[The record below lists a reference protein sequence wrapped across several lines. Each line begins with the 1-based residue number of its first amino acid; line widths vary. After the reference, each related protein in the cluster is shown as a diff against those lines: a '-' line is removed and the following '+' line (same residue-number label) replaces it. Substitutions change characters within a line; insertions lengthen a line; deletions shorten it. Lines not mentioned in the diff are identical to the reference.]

1 MLTQVLADMFM
12 KTTTSSSQVAETGK
26 ATVDTAFQKIF
37 DSSMQNSAKTSQD
50 SNEANVSVRSET
62 TNETDTPKTNSQT
75 DTSKTSSEAETS
87 RTDTETESAVSAKS
101 DEKNADSGDS
111 SDDTEKTDEETPAG
125 KIEKLKKDDPQSYD
139 STIANIDN
147 MNLGDL
153 LSALGLN
160 AADISGLKPGVDLT
174 ASVPEDLKLALQ
186 SGDWKGIGS
195 ALASLGIDSSGSAIP
210 LSTLANPTAAPLP
223 TVTAGA
229 AGESSANLKN
239 DSATSVADAAAA
251 NDSETA
257 SSVAPQSSTTSVSTD
272 NSGSQTASPDLN
284 NGSTGLGADSKSPA
298 SSVVSG
304 TVNASSSE
312 SKPAVS
318 ATDPL
323 KQTESVSIAPGAQV
337 RTDGAAQQTESKLVV
352 TTQNLTNETDKASAV
367 SVQTAKS
374 DQTQAQS
381 NARAANSSRQTFERM
396 VLDQVVDKARIIV
409 RPNGASSMVIKLDP
423 PSLGKIDMRIDVKDG
438 SVRAAIV
445 ADSKEVKA
453 AIEGN
458 IENLKNSLNANGLK
472 VDEISV
478 TVGGDQGFKFRNDNM
493 SQQTGA
499 QGNGE
504 GKRGAHGQAA
514 NGSMTGAENDSL
526 ASRAGTYRHSGLLD
540 VVA

>member
-1 MLTQVLADMFM
+1 MLTPVLTDMFM

-26 ATVDTAFQKIF
+26 ATVDSAFQKIF

-50 SNEANVSVRSET
+50 SNETNVTVRSET
-62 TNETDTPKTNSQT
+62 TNETDTSKTN
-75 DTSKTSSEAETS
+75 SEAETS
-87 RTDTETESAVSAKS
+87 KTNTETEKTVSAKS

-111 SDDTEKTDEETPAG
+111 SDDTEKTDEETPVG

-160 AADISGLKPGVDLT
+160 AADISGLKSGVDLT
-174 ASVPEDLKLALQ
+174 ASVPEDLKLALL
-186 SGDWKGIGS
+186 SGDSKGIGS
-195 ALASLGIDSSGSAIP
+195 ALASLGIDSSGGSAS
-210 LSTLANPTAAPLP
+210 LSILASQTA
-223 TVTAGA
+223 TAISATTTGTS
-229 AGESSANLKN
+229 GESSANLKS
-239 DSATSVADAAAA
+239 DSSASVATA
-251 NDSETA
+251 NDSEAT
-257 SSVAPQSSTTSVSTD
+257 SVTQSSTTGVSTD
-272 NSGSQTASPDLN
+272 NSGSQTASSDLD
-284 NGSTGLGADSKSPA
+284 NGSTGLGADSKSSG

-312 SKPAVS
+312 SKPAVN
-318 ATDPL
+318 AADPL
-323 KQTESVSIAPGAQV
+323 KQAESVSIASGAQAK
-337 RTDGAAQQTESKLVV
+337 TDGAAQQAESKSAV

-381 NARAANSSRQTFERM
+381 SARAANSSRQTFERM

-423 PSLGKIDMRIDVKDG
+423 PSLGQIDMRIDVKDG

-478 TVGGDQGFKFRNDNM
+478 TVGGDQGFKFRNDSM

-504 GKRGAHGQAA
+504 GRRGAHGQAA
-514 NGSMTGAENDSL
+514 NGSMAGAENDSL
-526 ASRAGTYRHSGLLD
+526 ASRAGTYRHNGLLD